1 MGKSPRKDKTVDGKM
16 AYELALAYFC
26 TGDPDWF
33 EKITDPALKVF
44 CDLLYQM
51 VCKNDLPHIEVIIKW
66 VTNLQKSMGE
76 DTEYKDCMEE
86 KTIEALDNLF
96 CKGEESVPVL
106 ENLMKFLA
114 KWSCDGSDWDWESSL
129 CKIMTFLH
137 QISRSL
143 MFGLSP
149 LVCGNLSEKGIVK
162 RNGNF
167 YKELNVSVFEEISHS
182 QEGIIRLE
190 KRQYD
195 LSSMVKFLR
204 ELVCDKDTFLQIA
217 KYVEDEVAEDQE
229 GLTDL
234 ADLLHGFICC
244 TLFAIQV

>member
-1 MGKSPRKDKTVDGKM
+1 MGKSSRKDKTVDGKM
-16 AYELALAYFC
+16 AYELAVAYFC

-51 VCKNDLPHIEVIIKW
+51 VCKKDLPHIEVIINW

-76 DTEYKDCMEE
+76 DTKYKDCMEE
-86 KTIEALDNLF
+86 ETIEALNNLF
-96 CKGEESVPVL
+96 CKGEESVLVL
-106 ENLMKFLA
+106 ENLMKFFV
-114 KWSCDGSDWDWESSL
+114 KWSCEGSAWDWESTL
-129 CKIMTFLH
+129 CKALTFLH
-137 QISRSL
+137 KISRSL
-143 MFGLSP
+143 VFGFSP
-149 LVCGNLSEKGIVK
+149 LVCGLPERGIAK
-162 RNGNF
+162 RNENS
-167 YKELNVSVFEEISHS
+167 YREMYVSVFEELSL
-182 QEGIIRLE
+182 EGRIRLE

-217 KYVEDEVAEDQE
+217 KYVEDEVAEDQSK

-234 ADLLHGFICC
+234 ASLLHGFICC